1 LVFGLLENFTK
12 SNKGKR
18 NGRRTKTNI
27 KIFDIKMN
35 RLFKAAWA
43 KAIAEQ
49 EEAMATLD
57 IYFNK
62 AVGIGEHPD
71 LLTEVNKYVDMLA
84 NSRDKIQAL
93 EFYEKENNKE

>member
-1 LVFGLLENFTK
+1 
-12 SNKGKR
+12 
-18 NGRRTKTNI
+18 
-27 KIFDIKMN
+27 MN

-71 LLTEVNKYVDMLA
+71 LLREVNKYVDMLA

-93 EFYEKENNKE
+93 ELYEKENNKE

>member
-1 LVFGLLENFTK
+1 
-12 SNKGKR
+12 
-18 NGRRTKTNI
+18 
-27 KIFDIKMN
+27 MN

-62 AVGIGEHPD
+62 AVGIGEHPQHSD
-71 LLTEVNKYVDMLA
+71 EA
-84 NSRDKIQAL
+84 DKLIQKIATAEENLKVL
-93 EFYEKENNKE
+93 EEFGDAV